1 MKRDKVNRPIQIFI
15 QRLIL
20 SLPLFFP
27 PRDETLSRKANALRL
42 TNAPR
47 KKRKEKGLARFS
59 IAS

>member
-42 TNAPR
+42 TPR